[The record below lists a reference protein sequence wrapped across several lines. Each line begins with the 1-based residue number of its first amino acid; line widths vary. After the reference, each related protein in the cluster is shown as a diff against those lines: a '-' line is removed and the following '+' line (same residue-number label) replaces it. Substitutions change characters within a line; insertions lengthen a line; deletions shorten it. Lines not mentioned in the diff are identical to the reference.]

1 MTATHDPRLDASASG
16 DLPSGA
22 RRGLVTTWQA
32 ARTRARTYRGW
43 LGGLVV
49 GLALGLAVAVVGMAE
64 AGKLRPPRDPEL
76 LVAVAQWVDAA
87 ERRADLLIARGD
99 IAGATTTLE
108 GAVEYDWPSR
118 DDGGDASV
126 LLRHDLVGRLVRLR
140 LDHPEVKP
148 LDEAAVS
155 ALRALVDDELA
166 VAGDELPA
174 NAFTARLHAI
184 AGELAERTGD
194 DDRALTAYERAMT
207 MNRTLLDELVGEQR

>member
-1 MTATHDPRLDASASG
+1 MTTREPSHDHAVDVSP
-16 DLPSGA
+16 PSRTSVLG
-22 RRGLVTTWQA
+22 RWWQLRSRIGGVA
-32 ARTRARTYRGW
+32 GW

-49 GLALGLAVAVVGMAE
+49 GMSLGVLIAVVGLAE

-87 ERRADLLIARGD
+87 ERRADLLVERGD
-99 IAGATTTLE
+99 VAGALKTLE
-108 GAVEYDWPSR
+108 DAVKYEWPSR
-118 DDGGDASV
+118 EDGGDASV

-148 LDEAAVS
+148 LDEDAFGE
-155 ALRALVDDELA
+155 LTNLVNEELA
-166 VAGDELPA
+166 ADADGLPA
-174 NAFTARLHAI
+174 NAFTARLHAL

-207 MNRTLLDELVGEQR
+207 MNRTLLDELVGEPR